1 MYIDFL
7 SSVQNVTIILVIWA
21 TLVLVWV
28 TVGCSTGLCSSVSIK
43 LVRLRNSHS
52 RLYLYCG
59 SLEFQFR
66 SFPLFCSE
74 KETYESFWLRGRHE
88 NYALGKFCLSKV
100 HSVTWEEEEQL
111 KDCCCSPGERW
122 IKPEQ
127 RKVPGVETEM
137 RKEMQESCRWRN
149 LELDRIFGRDGV
161 SEDAE
166 RSSRSLRGE
175 REDAGCVGDRG
186 SLHNV

>member
-28 TVGCSTGLCSSVSIK
+28 TVGCSTGLCSSFSIK

-59 SLEFQFR
+59 SLEFQFS

-149 LELDRIFGRDGV
+149 LELDRIFGRDRGKWRCWKV
-161 SEDAE
+161 IEVIKRWE
-166 RSSRSLRGE
+166 R
-175 REDAGCVGDRG
+175 GCWVCGRPG
-186 SLHNV
+186 LTS